1 MQIRQW
7 RERIHRPPA
16 LRFER
21 WYRRWRRMSF
31 SILCRLHRIV
41 EKMRC
46 THAHTHYSEKKRWAW
61 LIWEKE
67 EKFVYSQLILE
78 LRLGLATCAN
88 VMQYPHAGRCYT
100 FPQTNAACQQ
110 TNIEQGIVQIERGI
124 NSLSR
129 IACQHRHHTCQ
140 SKCANVN
147 SHTCL
152 GSFGYNLAK
161 LYQTKNEVQRT

>member
-46 THAHTHYSEKKRWAW
+46 THAHTLLR
-61 LIWEKE
+61 KE
-67 EKFVYSQLILE
+67 EVGMAHLRKGRKVCLQPINFGTETGACDLRQCNAIPARRTLLYISTNECSMPANKHRAGNRTNWTGNQFFV
-78 LRLGLATCAN
+78 A
-88 VMQYPHAGRCYT
+88 H
-100 FPQTNAACQQ
+100 
-110 TNIEQGIVQIERGI
+110 
-124 NSLSR
+124 SLSTPSSHMPKQM
-129 IACQHRHHTCQ
+129 C
-140 SKCANVN
+140 KC
-147 SHTCL
+147 
-152 GSFGYNLAK
+152 
-161 LYQTKNEVQRT
+161 